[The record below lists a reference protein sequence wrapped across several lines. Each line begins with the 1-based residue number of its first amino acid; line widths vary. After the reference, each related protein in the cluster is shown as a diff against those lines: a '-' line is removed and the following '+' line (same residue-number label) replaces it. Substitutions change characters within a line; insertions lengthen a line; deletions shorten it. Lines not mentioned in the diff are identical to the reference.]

1 MRQPAP
7 QDREDKGAEQ
17 RGGRSREIRRHPL
30 RRRQIRQRRTE
41 EYADA
46 CGSTLR
52 RAPVG
57 TDLVRYCPDI
67 HACGVVGL
75 LGHRQRQEIV
85 GEVVGNNLEQKLG
98 R

>member
-1 MRQPAP
+1 VVAVPGKFAGSYDLRLHDVSG
-7 QDREDKGAEQ
+7 DRA
-17 RGGRSREIRRHPL
+17 IHPL